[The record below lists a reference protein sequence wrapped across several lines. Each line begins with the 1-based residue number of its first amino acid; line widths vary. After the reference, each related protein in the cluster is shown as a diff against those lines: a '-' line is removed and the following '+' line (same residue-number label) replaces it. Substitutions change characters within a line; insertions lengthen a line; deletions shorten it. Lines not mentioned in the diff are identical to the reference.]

1 MAEQVDAEVKG
12 IFEEALRRYK
22 KGEQTYGVF
31 DKDNDPRDLLK
42 EAEEEMLDVMVYMA
56 FEIARARGLREKLDS
71 VHALLSRRLTGT
83 CKKNIESLIEGI
95 NGAPSNI
102 TIKVSSPDLEG
113 IKVDGLE
120 DLHYEPLVEKEER

>member
-56 FEIARARGLREKLDS
+56 FEIARARGLRSRLDS
-71 VHALLSRRLTGT
+71 VHALLSKRLTGT
-83 CKKNIESLIEGI
+83 CKNNIESFIEST
-95 NGAPSNI
+95 NGAPSKF
-102 TIKVSSPDLEG
+102 TQWVSSPDLEG
-113 IKVDGLE
+113 LRVDSSE
-120 DLHYEPLVEKEER
+120 ELHYEPLVEKKER